1 MLCFASATTLSQE
14 WVITAYSVLGESIK
28 IKPIQGIPPMLPFK
42 LVEAP
47 LPWDDLQRVGFN
59 ASNLTCPSR
68 STAEQTRQLTLNVS
82 LFLVRVTILNESLNT
97 HLDLCP
103 FFFVLL
109 RSTPVV

>member
-1 MLCFASATTLSQE
+1 
-14 WVITAYSVLGESIK
+14 
-28 IKPIQGIPPMLPFK
+28 MLPFK
-42 LVEAP
+42 LAEAP

-97 HLDLCP
+97 HLTSVRSSS
-103 FFFVLL
+103 FFFGRPL
-109 RSTPVV
+109 